1 MKTFIRSTFI
11 LALLILNGCSTSRN
25 TPAPI
30 IERHG
35 DHYET
40 SPAPPSYATKRP
52 SGKGDQIYTIAHKLI
67 GSPYRYGGEDPSGF
81 DCSGLVQYSHRNV
94 GIKVPRTANDQYK
107 SAYSIPAS
115 ELKPGDVIFFRFNWR
130 NISHVGI
137 YAGQGKFIHAPR
149 KGKRVTTSSLS
160 EPYWQKRVAKT
171 GRFY

>member
-1 MKTFIRSTFI
+1 MITFIRSIFI
-11 LALLILNGCSTSRN
+11 FMFLFLNGCSN

-30 IERHG
+30 VESHRVN
-35 DHYET
+35 DET
-40 SPAPPSYATKRP
+40 RSPSPSYATIKP
-52 SGKGDQIYTIAHKLI
+52 HGKGVEIFTIASNLL

-81 DCSGLVQYSHRNV
+81 DCSGLVQYSHQSV

-115 ELKPGDVIFFRFNWR
+115 KLKPGDVIFFRFNWR

-137 YAGQGKFIHAPR
+137 YAGHGKFIHAPR
-149 KGKRVTTSSLS
+149 KGRKVKISSLS
-160 EPYWQKRVAKT
+160 EPYWQKRIAKT